1 MPLCSC
7 EDKDAEPLS
16 KTKKKHAQK
25 PFNNDMAKRR
35 RMQQRR
41 NLVTMLEEAYDWE
54 CAEFHDWDRLL
65 KDGYLEVESQLEAK
79 EKELNTLKAQLAE
92 RNSDLVRA
100 RKDRDAK
107 QKELNRLDARRS
119 EALLVLSREHD
130 AAMQKQKLMTQ
141 NQVSVMNKVLE
152 AEITSLK
159 AARQKEN
166 RELQS
171 VRLGATADRMGSEI
185 SAVVRSGNYNRVGP
199 DGDVSGS

>member
-1 MPLCSC
+1 
-7 EDKDAEPLS
+7 
-16 KTKKKHAQK
+16 
-25 PFNNDMAKRR
+25 
-35 RMQQRR
+35 MQQRK

-54 CAEFHDWDRLL
+54 CAEFHDWDRPL

-92 RNSDLVRA
+92 RNSDLVRV

-107 QKELNRLDARRS
+107 QKELSRLDARHS

-152 AEITSLK
+152 EHKAEITSFT

-185 SAVVRSGNYNRVGP
+185 SAVVRSANYNRVGP